1 MESSIER
8 IQLAEKFE
16 EHDNDIFFFFFCLPL
31 GSKFSLSVKQFDI
44 LFYTYV

>member
-16 EHDNDIFFFFFCLPL
+16 EHDNDILFFFLLPATRGQNL
-31 GSKFSLSVKQFDI
+31 GLVCP
-44 LFYTYV
+44 